1 MKLENR
7 TILITG
13 GTSGMGFE
21 LAKQLLERR
30 NVVIISGRNQEKLDS
45 AKRELRGV
53 HTFKSDVGD
62 PAAIAALY
70 DNVLRQFPELD
81 TLINNAGI
89 MRVQKFN
96 QDEGLDDITREIEI
110 CYSGP
115 VRMIKQFLPHF
126 LRNTRT
132 TVPGSSAPPE
142 EQASSIADWRRASV
156 PCALKTRQGAL
167 LVNVSSGAALIP
179 FPISP
184 VYSGA
189 KAALHS
195 FTESL
200 RVQLKHTSVRVV
212 ELIPPGVE
220 TPLFRNEEFEREMK
234 VPKGMDVK
242 VFAKK
247 AIAGIEAGKQE
258 VRPGLA
264 NVLKIV
270 SRIAPGF
277 ALKQMGKMTLAFG
290 PKSSTT
296 ATKSATA
303 GALGR

>member
-13 GTSGMGFE
+13 GTSGMGLE

-30 NVVIISGRNQEKLDS
+30 NVVIITGRSQEKLES
-45 AKRELRGV
+45 AKRALPGV
-53 HTFKSDVGD
+53 HTISSDVED
-62 PAAIAALY
+62 SAAIAALY
-70 DNVLRQFPELD
+70 EDVIAKFPALD

-96 QDEGLDDITREIEI
+96 QGQGLDDITREIEV
-110 CYSGP
+110 CFSGP
-115 VRMIKQFLPHF
+115 VRMAKQFLPH
-126 LRNTRT
+126 
-132 TVPGSSAPPE
+132 
-142 EQASSIADWRRASV
+142 
-156 PCALKTRQGAL
+156 LKTRKGAL
-167 LVNVSSGAALIP
+167 LINVSSGAALIP

-184 VYSGA
+184 VYSAA
-189 KAALHS
+189 KAAVHS

-200 RVQLKHTSVRVV
+200 RVQLKYTSVKVV

-264 NVLKIV
+264 NVLKIM
-270 SRIAPGF
+270 SRLAPGF
-277 ALKQMGKMTLAFG
+277 ALKQMAKMTPAFA
-290 PKSSTT
+290 PKSSKTAAKSSTT
-296 ATKSATA
+296 
-303 GALGR
+303 GARA

>member
-1 MKLENR
+1 MKLNNR
-7 TILITG
+7 TILVTG
-13 GTSGMGFE
+13 GTSGMGLE

-30 NVVIISGRNQEKLDS
+30 NVVIITGRSQEKLDD

-62 PAAIAALY
+62 PAAIAVLY
-70 DNVLRQFPELD
+70 DNVLRQFPALD

-96 QDEGLDDITREIEI
+96 QNQGLDDITCEIEV

-115 VRMIKQFLPHF
+115 VRMIKQFLPH
-126 LRNTRT
+126 LMTR
-132 TVPGSSAPPE
+132 
-142 EQASSIADWRRASV
+142 
-156 PCALKTRQGAL
+156 KGAL

-200 RVQLKHTSVRVV
+200 RVQMEHAGVTVV
-212 ELIPPGVE
+212 EVIPPGVE
-220 TPLFRNEEFEREMK
+220 TPLFRNEAFEREMK
-234 VPKGMDVK
+234 VPKGMDVT

-247 AIAGIEAGKQE
+247 AIAGIEAGRPE

-264 NVLKIV
+264 NVLNIL
-270 SRIAPGF
+270 SRVAPGF
-277 ALKQMGKMTLAFG
+277 ALKQFAKMTPAFG

-296 ATKSATA
+296 AAKSSTA
-303 GALGR
+303 GARA